1 MADPLSVISS
11 ITAILQLAGKVVK
24 FLSDVKDAST
34 TCNRIL
40 VEIGSLNGLLSSIKG
55 LLDEAETGEV
65 WSATARSLGA
75 SNGPLAQFKL
85 ALEQVATR
93 IEPIIRSRKA
103 GRAFVWPFRK
113 DEVMDILHTL
123 ERQKTLFI
131 FALQNDH
138 M

>member
-1 MADPLSVISS
+1 MADPLSIISS

-34 TCNRIL
+34 TCARIL
-40 VEIGSLNGLLSSIKG
+40 VEIGSLNGLLSSIKV
-55 LLDEAETGEV
+55 LLDEAEAGEV

-75 SNGPLAQFKL
+75 PNGPLAQFKL

-93 IEPIIRSRKA
+93 IEPIIWSRKA

-113 DEVMDILHTL
+113 DEVMDILYVL